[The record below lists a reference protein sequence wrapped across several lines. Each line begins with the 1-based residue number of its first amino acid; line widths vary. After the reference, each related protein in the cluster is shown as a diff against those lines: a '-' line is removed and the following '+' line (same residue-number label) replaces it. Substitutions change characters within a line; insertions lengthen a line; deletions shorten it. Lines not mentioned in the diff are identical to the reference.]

1 MKYNAKE
8 FFNLGS
14 GIVTLCGS
22 TKFFKECM
30 EANRQLTFK
39 NWIVLACGSW
49 GHSYHKNVENIN
61 TDYELV
67 KKLHYHKILMSNAI
81 VVVSDK
87 TEYIG
92 NSTIAEIAF
101 AKYRNIPIFY
111 FNGDIFSGDTTVKP
125 INDLVDSSLIDKFN
139 LINNGLGF

>member
-1 MKYNAKE
+1 MYSANE

-39 NWIVLACGSW
+39 NWIVLQCGSW
-49 GHSYHKNVENIN
+49 GHSYHKDVENNN

-67 KKLHYHKILMSNAI
+67 KKLHYQKITMSQAI
-81 VVVSDK
+81 VIVSDL
-87 TEYIG
+87 TGYIG
-92 NSTIAEIAF
+92 NSTRAEIAF
-101 AKYRNIPIFY
+101 AEYRNIPVFT
-111 FNGDIFSGDTTVKP
+111 FNGDMFDKLTAISPT
-125 INDLVDSSLIDKFN
+125 NDLSDTSLIDKFAE
-139 LINNGLGF
+139 INGTLGF